1 MNEEVKKRYKTTERQ
16 KRENTF
22 TRSKSSQISEK
33 HVRSHEQLYYTTIPR
48 GGGEYPEGDSCFSI
62 YQISWIKM
70 KKVTFCKLKTSLS
83 RNFVYNLQTFR
94 RFCQVIFTTFVAN
107 SARK

>member
-1 MNEEVKKRYKTTERQ
+1 MNEEVKIWYKTIERQ
-16 KRENTF
+16 KWENTF

-33 HVRSHEQLYYTTIPR
+33 HVGSLEQLYYTTIPR

-94 RFCQVIFTTFVAN
+94 GFCQVHFYDFVAN
-107 SARK
+107 SA

>member
-1 MNEEVKKRYKTTERQ
+1 MYMNEEVKKKRYKTIERQ

-22 TRSKSSQISEK
+22 TRSKSSRISEK

-70 KKVTFCKLKTSLS
+70 KKITSV
-83 RNFVYNLQTFR
+83 N
-94 RFCQVIFTTFVAN
+94 
-107 SARK
+107 